1 MRTPSAHL
9 RGIVIAGALAALA
22 LALGFVTMA
31 MNQTASKAA
40 THIVLPLSARHHG
53 AAGTKGARVKAKPK
67 PKPVDPNLHA
77 ALSAGLPESVARAL
91 AAHPVA
97 VVQITSAQDPVARLT
112 SAEAQSGA
120 TLAGASYTAVSVD
133 QDGGAVAKLTRALGT
148 LPVAPATLVYVRP
161 AKLFLT
167 LSGFNDRTTIEQA
180 AQNAAAS
187 AQAAGVQTTADWPT
201 RAGLLCRQAS
211 TELSALGN
219 PGSPAALAAHKV
231 KFEAIAAGFLAQF
244 GALTPP
250 AAQSAQ
256 VGQLNTLLTK
266 SFAAE
271 DAAVAAQTMH
281 DLKAL
286 AAAKKRMAGFKSR
299 IGALEGQLGAS
310 GCAELAA

>member
-1 MRTPSAHL
+1 VRTSSAHL

-40 THIVLPLSARHHG
+40 THIVLPLSARHHE
-53 AAGTKGARVKAKPK
+53 AARTTSARVKAKPK
-67 PKPVDPNLHA
+67 PKPVDPNLQA
-77 ALSAGLPESVARAL
+77 ALSAGLPAPVARAL
-91 AAHPVA
+91 GARPVA
-97 VVQITSAQDPVARLT
+97 VIQITSAQDPVARLT

-120 TLAGASYTAVSVD
+120 TLAGASYATVSVD
-133 QDGGAVAKLTRALGT
+133 RDGGAVAELTRTLGT

-161 AKLFLT
+161 AKIFLT
-167 LSGFNDRTTIEQA
+167 LSGFNDRTTIQQA
-180 AQNAAAS
+180 AENAAAS
-187 AQAAGVQTTADWPT
+187 AQAAGVQTNADWPT
-201 RAGLLCRQAS
+201 RAALLCRQAS
-211 TELSALGN
+211 TELSGLGN
-219 PGSPAALAAHKV
+219 PGSPARLAAHKV
-231 KFEAIAAGFLAQF
+231 EFEAIAAGFLAQF

-250 AAQSAQ
+250 AGQSAQ
-256 VGQLNTLLTK
+256 VGQLDTLLTK

-286 AAAKKRMAGFKSR
+286 AAANKRVVSFKSR
-299 IGALEGQLGAS
+299 IGTLEGQLGAS